1 MGRAWLTT
9 KEQMGY
15 DKLTAIWRKASS
27 LLASFDDELAWSM
40 HSTYT
45 RAGPMHVHGD
55 RYIHTKH
62 THTHTYRYTH
72 IQACAHTHTHRQ
84 AHTQTPPHAQQ
95 RQAIRLHYIKGTAK
109 AEKQACI
116 LSIFGFCFCM
126 LKPLISTVENYDSLK
141 RFSFSTW
148 LFLFSSLSRWLAI
161 RRNIAKDP
169 LGRKYPPRVQ
179 TVTWNPSAVFVKV
192 ISWAVRARRKYLYSL
207 K

>member
-1 MGRAWLTT
+1 MTNSQRFGGRLLHFWPLSTMNWPEAC
-9 KEQMGY
+9 
-15 DKLTAIWRKASS
+15 TARIHVQGQCTCM
-27 LLASFDDELAWSM
+27 E
-40 HSTYT
+40 TGIYT
-45 RAGPMHVHGD
+45 QN
-55 RYIHTKH
+55 TH
-62 THTHTYRYTH
+62 THTHTGTHTYRHVHT
-72 IQACAHTHTHRQ
+72 HTHTHRQ

-179 TVTWNPSAVFVKV
+179 TITWNPSAVFVKV